1 MIELFGCLIGL
12 VWTMIEAFSLIF
24 AVVMAVIAVLFIIN
38 LVSNKL
44 MEEV

>member
-1 MIELFGCLIGL
+1 
-12 VWTMIEAFSLIF
+12 MIEAFSLIF